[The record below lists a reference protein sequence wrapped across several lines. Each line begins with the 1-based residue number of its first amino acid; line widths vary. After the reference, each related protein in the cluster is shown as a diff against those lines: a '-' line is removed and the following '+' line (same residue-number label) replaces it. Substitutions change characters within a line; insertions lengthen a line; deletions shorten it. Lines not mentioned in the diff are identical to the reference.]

1 MKLLYFWDKG
11 LNWYEGKLSEKIIQS
26 AMSVTTWKGKED
38 DKWRLIFYEFSLVCY
53 FVNNYQPMFL
63 FLMPWKPVV
72 FMESRKKAWTQ
83 YGQIEC
89 FFRNKVEVSLLKFPI
104 F

>member
-38 DKWRLIFYEFSLVCY
+38 DKWRLIFYEFSLLCVI
-53 FVNNYQPMFL
+53 L
-63 FLMPWKPVV
+63 
-72 FMESRKKAWTQ
+72 
-83 YGQIEC
+83 
-89 FFRNKVEVSLLKFPI
+89 
-104 F
+104 